1 MSPSSSL
8 GRLDEDGQ
16 RFDGGNSEL
25 RSYVQSSMTGL
36 NINRN
41 QRARSQLKSYA
52 STQQYAPVQA
62 SKPFHSSGPRFAISP
77 KQCKYN
83 FLEIKFPFLFV
94 VYTFSVNANHGNPS
108 PNKYAVPIDHFRDI
122 TGEKGPSFGTGRE
135 KMQKTDQQR
144 DIAYFKNNPDPHK
157 YAPSILGKR
166 LSQDGPNYSMSTKAH
181 P

>member
-62 SKPFHSSGPRFAISP
+62 SNPSTRVALVSPSAPSSVSIIFSKSNSHSYLLSIPFQLMQIMVIHLHISMLC
-77 KQCKYN
+77 QSTT
-83 FLEIKFPFLFV
+83 LEILLEKKALH
-94 VYTFSVNANHGNPS
+94 SEL
-108 PNKYAVPIDHFRDI
+108 AVKKCRRPISKEISH
-122 TGEKGPSFGTGRE
+122 T
-135 KMQKTDQQR
+135 
-144 DIAYFKNNPDPHK
+144 
-157 YAPSILGKR
+157 
-166 LSQDGPNYSMSTKAH
+166 
-181 P
+181 